1 MGEKKEEEKKEESKE
16 EKKEEEKKEEE
27 KKDEEQPP
35 QEIVL
40 KVDMHCEAC
49 ARKVAKAL
57 KGFEGVE
64 EVSADSKSS
73 KVVVKG
79 KAADP
84 IKVLKRLQKKSGKKV
99 ELISPLPKP
108 QEEKKEEEIKEPPK
122 PEEKKDEGPTVVTIV
137 LKIRMHCDAC
147 AQVIQKRIRKIK
159 GVESVETDLGNDQA
173 IVKGVID
180 PAKLV
185 DEVYKRT
192 KKQATIVKEEEEK
205 KEEEKKEEE
214 KKEEK
219 KEGEEEKKE
228 SGEEN
233 KEDEDDNKTEI
244 KRSEYW
250 PSKDYIDYAYAPE
263 IFSDENPNA
272 CAVM

>member
-1 MGEKKEEEKKEESKE
+1 MGEENKEEGKKEETA
-16 EKKEEEKKEEE
+16 EEKKEEE
-27 KKDEEQPP
+27 KKDEEPP
-35 QEIVL
+35 EIVL

-64 EVSADSKSS
+64 EVTADSKAS

-84 IKVLKRLQKKSGKKV
+84 IKVCERLQKKSGKKV

-108 QEEKKEEEIKEPPK
+108 PEEKKEEIKEPQ
-122 PEEKKDEGPTVVTIV
+122 PEEKKEEPPPVVTVV
-137 LKIRMHCDAC
+137 LKVRMHCEAC
-147 AQVIQKRIRKIK
+147 AQVIQKRIRKIQ
-159 GVESVETDLGNDQA
+159 GVESVETNLGNDQV

-180 PAKLV
+180 PEKLV
-185 DEVYKRT
+185 DYVYKRT
-192 KKQATIVKEEEEK
+192 KKQAAIVKEEEKEK

-219 KEGEEEKKE
+219 EEKIE
-228 SGEEN
+228 GEEN
-233 KEDEDDNKTEI
+233 KGDDGDEENKTDI

-250 PSKDYIDYAYAPE
+250 PSRNYIDYVYAPQ
-263 IFSDENPNA
+263 IQMFSDENPNA
-272 CAVM
+272 CTVM